1 MNVFWLIYTCFVIC
15 ILSCLFAFLCY
26 SLYKCLHADDV
37 DKQQMKINKE
47 RYERKTIE
55 SDLNKLFNR

>member
-1 MNVFWLIYTCFVIC
+1 MNVFWLIYTCFM
-15 ILSCLFAFLCY
+15 SCLFVFLCY
-26 SLYKCLHADDV
+26 SLYKCLHTNDV

-55 SDLNKLFNR
+55 SDLNKLFNKNKF